1 MVVDISLNAGGA
13 RLAGIKSRD
22 DAPPHGHAAW
32 RGHAVRARRFR
43 ARRKRERVSATPIE
57 RHQEVAEA
65 MSRGAEPGEARLHEG
80 ASKPAADAC
89 RLSPV
94 WNTGRLAA
102 MNTAAGVG
110 AERYAPRNA
119 VNTVP

>member
-57 RHQEVAEA
+57 RHQKVAEA
-65 MSRGAEPGEARLHEG
+65 MSRGAEPDV
-80 ASKPAADAC
+80 DAC

-94 WNTGRLAA
+94 WNTVFLCGNGLPPMPELRHTSR
-102 MNTAAGVG
+102 TA
-110 AERYAPRNA
+110 PS
-119 VNTVP
+119 T

>member
-1 MVVDISLNAGGA
+1 MERGRGA
-13 RLAGIKSRD
+13 
-22 DAPPHGHAAW
+22 
-32 RGHAVRARRFR
+32 FR
-43 ARRKRERVSATPIE
+43 AKRRRERVSATPIE
-57 RHQEVAEA
+57 RHQKVAEA

-110 AERYAPRNA
+110 AERYAPRSA